1 MKTTSRTG
9 QKQYAFDS
17 APRCG
22 ARTKGNFGRPCRCPV
37 VKGKSRCRV
46 HGGAKGSGAPKGNR
60 NALKNG
66 GNTAEVKL
74 FRAQVRWVI
83 QNSKNI
89 FKNTD

>member
-9 QKQYAFDS
+9 KKQYAFDS

-22 ARTKGNFGRPCRCPV
+22 ARTKGNSGKPCRCPV

-46 HGGAKGSGAPKGNR
+46 HGGAKGSGAPRGNR

-66 GNTAEVKL
+66 ANTAEAKE
-74 FRAQVRWVI
+74 FRVQVRYMI

-89 FKNTD
+89 IRDID